1 MQTQTIIENV
11 QPYVNTIV
19 TAAAGVLT
27 AFVLGGLN
35 KLKTKVNVWLEAR
48 TTSAQREVIHKVAG
62 EAFALAQTAFKE
74 AGGERKLQEA
84 LQYASLTLSSQG
96 IVVSQVELKS
106 AIEKAYL
113 EYKTKTKAVFATE
126 AQPNEEATQAAAKEA
141 VSRLSAKLND
151 FLAQATAEVTPNTL
165 VRTEPVP
172 ISAPAES
179 AQSPVTT
186 E

>member
-1 MQTQTIIENV
+1 MQTIIETV

-48 TTSAQREVIHKVAG
+48 TTAAQREVIHKVAG

-113 EYKTKTKAVFATE
+113 EYKAKTKAVLATE
-126 AQPNEEATQAAAKEA
+126 AQPNEEAAQVAAKEA
-141 VSRLSAKLND
+141 VSGLAAKLND
-151 FLAQATAEVTPNTL
+151 FLAQATAEVTPSTL

-172 ISAPAES
+172 IPAPAES
-179 AQSPVTT
+179 VQSPVTT

>member
-1 MQTQTIIENV
+1 MQTIIETV

-48 TTSAQREVIHKVAG
+48 TTAAQREVIHKIAG
-62 EAFALAQTAFKE
+62 EGFAFAQTAFKE

-113 EYKTKTKAVFATE
+113 EYKTKTKAVLATE
-126 AQPNEEATQAAAKEA
+126 AQTNEEAAQAAAKEA
-141 VSRLSAKLND
+141 VSGLAAKLND
-151 FLAQATAEVTPNTL
+151 FLAQAIVEVTPNAL
-165 VRTEPVP
+165 VHPEPEPVP
-172 ISAPAES
+172 VPAES
-179 AQSPVTT
+179 VQAPATA

>member
-1 MQTQTIIENV
+1 
-11 QPYVNTIV
+11 YVNTIV

-35 KLKTKVNVWLEAR
+35 ALKTKVNTWLEAR
-48 TTSAQREVIHKVAG
+48 TTAAQREVIHKIAG
-62 EAFALAQTAFKE
+62 EGFAFAQTAFKQ

-84 LQYASLTLSSQG
+84 LQYTSLRLTEQG
-96 IVVSQVELKS
+96 IVVSATELQA

-113 EYKTKTKAVFATE
+113 EYKAKTKPVLATE

-141 VSRLSAKLND
+141 VSGLAAKLND
-151 FLAQATAEVTPNTL
+151 FLAQATAEV
-165 VRTEPVP
+165 
-172 ISAPAES
+172 APAAPEPIP
-179 AQSPVTT
+179 APTIEQTPVTT

>member
-1 MQTQTIIENV
+1 MQNVIETI
-11 QPYVNTIV
+11 QPAISTIV
-19 TAAAGVLT
+19 TAIVGVLVT
-27 AFVLGGLN
+27 FALAGIN
-35 KLKTKVNVWLEAR
+35 TLKNRANNWLDAR
-48 TTSAQREVIHKVAG
+48 TTDAQREVIHKVAG

-126 AQPNEEATQAAAKEA
+126 AQPNEEAAQAAAKEA
-141 VSRLSAKLND
+141 VSGLAAKLNE
-151 FLAQATAEVTPNTL
+151 FLAQATAEVVL
-165 VRTEPVP
+165 VPQAQPEPEPVP
-172 ISAPAES
+172 AP
-179 AQSPVTT
+179 T
-186 E
+186 EPTQVSVATE

>member
-1 MQTQTIIENV
+1 MQNVIETI
-11 QPYVNTIV
+11 QPAISTIV
-19 TAAAGVLT
+19 TAIVGVLVT
-27 AFVLGGLN
+27 FALAGINTLKN
-35 KLKTKVNVWLEAR
+35 KANNWLDAR
-48 TTSAQREVIHKVAG
+48 TTAAQREVIHKVAG

-113 EYKTKTKAVFATE
+113 EYKAKTKTVLATE
-126 AQPNEEATQAAAKEA
+126 AQPNEEAAQVAAKEA
-141 VSRLSAKLND
+141 VSGLAAKLND
-151 FLAQATAEVTPNTL
+151 FLAQATAEVMPDAH
-165 VRTEPVP
+165 VQSAPES
-172 ISAPAES
+172 ISAPVDS
-179 AQSPVTT
+179 VQTPVTA

>member
-1 MQTQTIIENV
+1 MQTIIETV

-48 TTSAQREVIHKVAG
+48 TTAAQREVIHKVAG

-113 EYKTKTKAVFATE
+113 EYKAKTKAVLATE
-126 AQPNEEATQAAAKEA
+126 VQPNEEAVQVAAKEA
-141 VSRLSAKLND
+141 VSDLAVKIND
-151 FLAQATAEVTPNTL
+151 FLAQATAEVTPSVL
-165 VRTEPVP
+165 VHPEPEPVP
-172 ISAPAES
+172 APESVHAPAAE
-179 AQSPVTT
+179 
-186 E
+186 

>member
-1 MQTQTIIENV
+1 MQTIIETV

-48 TTSAQREVIHKVAG
+48 TTAAQREVIHKIAG
-62 EAFALAQTAFKE
+62 EGFAFAQTAFKE

-84 LQYASLTLSSQG
+84 LQYTSLRLTEQG
-96 IVVSQVELKS
+96 IVVSPTELQA

-113 EYKTKTKAVFATE
+113 EYKAKTKTVLATE
-126 AQPNEEATQAAAKEA
+126 TQPNEDAAHAAAKEA
-141 VSRLSAKLND
+141 VSGLAAKLND
-151 FLAQATAEVTPNTL
+151 FLAQATAEVANTVPVQVQSEL
-165 VRTEPVP
+165 EPVMP
-172 ISAPAES
+172 V
-179 AQSPVTT
+179 QMPVTT